1 MRLPIKISAKLRS
14 LLLYPFQFR
23 KYGKGSLIYSPVA
36 IDGKSNIE
44 IGDKVT
50 IQEQGWIAAMPLTGN
65 TPLLSIG
72 DGTVIGHFCHIYATK
87 SIRIGENVLMADR
100 VYVSDNLHTYEDVNV
115 PVIKQGIKQCEE
127 VEIGEGSWIGENV
140 CVIGAKVGRH
150 CVIGANAVVT
160 EDIPDYSVAVGMP
173 AKVIKKYNPEK
184 GIWERI

>member
-1 MRLPIKISAKLRS
+1 
-14 LLLYPFQFR
+14 
-23 KYGKGSLIYSPVA
+23 
-36 IDGKSNIE
+36 
-44 IGDKVT
+44 
-50 IQEQGWIAAMPLTGN
+50 
-65 TPLLSIG
+65 
-72 DGTVIGHFCHIYATK
+72 
-87 SIRIGENVLMADR
+87 
-100 VYVSDNLHTYEDVNV
+100 VSDNLHTYEDVNV